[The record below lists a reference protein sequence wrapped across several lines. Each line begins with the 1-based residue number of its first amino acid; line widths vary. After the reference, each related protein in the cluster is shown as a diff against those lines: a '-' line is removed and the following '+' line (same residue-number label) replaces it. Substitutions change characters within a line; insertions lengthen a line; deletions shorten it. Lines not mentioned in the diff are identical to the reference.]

1 MLEEPHT
8 SIQNPEILVKKRG
21 RPTGSKN
28 KKTITRERSH
38 FEYVEGENAGNV
50 EELDTTA
57 ELVAPNKPNKRRSR
71 NFKKG
76 VEIAKKGVE
85 IAAPRIY

>member
-1 MLEEPHT
+1 ML
-8 SIQNPEILVKKRG
+8 K
-21 RPTGSKN
+21 
-28 KKTITRERSH
+28 
-38 FEYVEGENAGNV
+38 GENAGNV

-85 IAAPRIY
+85 IAAPKVYCQFQSKWQFRPLKLQFSLRKSQI